1 MKKRCILITI
11 VLLLLLTACSNNK
24 LSNIKVNELKEK
36 TDNKESFVLY
46 LSANDNELES
56 TLNQIVNE
64 YDFNAYKI
72 NLDKLSDEEKL
83 ELKTKYAYSDPS
95 IIFIID
101 GKDPTILS
109 HITNNNITKKAIV
122 ERLKDMNFIKE

>member
-64 YDFNAYKI
+64 YDFNASDQI
-72 NLDKLSDEEKL
+72 N
-83 ELKTKYAYSDPS
+83 
-95 IIFIID
+95 
-101 GKDPTILS
+101 
-109 HITNNNITKKAIV
+109 KK
-122 ERLKDMNFIKE
+122 K